1 MTFWTKFSGRSRPS
15 DKGGGGRGHPDP
27 EIRGGPVSKKI
38 FSGLGASFWSK
49 NKGGPFP
56 PGPSPGF
63 ATGIL
68 KTLVSLYI
76 YHFALITA

>member
-1 MTFWTKFSGRSRPS
+1 MTFWTKFSGGSRPS

-56 PGPSPGF
+56 PGPPLDSPLEF
-63 ATGIL
+63 
-68 KTLVSLYI
+68 
-76 YHFALITA
+76 